1 MLLLLYVGMIL
12 FLTMLLIPDT
22 AWATHSAT
30 AGVGSGGVS
39 CQNANGSGDTDV
51 SACLPS
57 GRWSRNV
64 GSITARTEPAK
75 GVIGGLANFM
85 SGIATTVRLI
95 MPNMLLQITQVL
107 WNSAL
112 ALSQFAASFNVLDE
126 FGSTLDSG
134 IATMVDN
141 MLAGSIPVTLIV
153 LAIIGVV
160 AAAGFR
166 VGNTGE
172 ALKRLG
178 VSVCCV
184 AALIVMGVGATQ
196 DAGKDTPSPGS
207 PWWVMSTVNDSM
219 NMIAVDLSFE
229 DLNENGNPNMMAYS
243 HESGTRN
250 CQDYLAAMHEQ
261 YDTATNGQKT
271 TADTSAVTA
280 ALNQLWEETALRS
293 WVTMQWGNP
302 VAGPASSTQVAANA
316 QQAYCHVLELQ
327 AGTDPDLQAELTDTE
342 LGAGTFTIDSK
353 TARWI
358 FTTSGWIDPWNTAVN
373 MDTDSAFD
381 RDSATYQT
389 RAGVFWETCASDGEN
404 ATARPGWATLI
415 NNLTDDGSGG
425 IRGNGGQWLRAG
437 LDDKNL
443 KAVEPDENGTDVA
456 LTPGQATDADDD
468 KAVENVGKVCKAVF
482 NNEAFHNSEESKP
495 VDEPNKHSTNLSDA
509 AMLGWWFD
517 VPNVN
522 ATWNEA
528 NMIAPTDDDQ
538 KGVRNTLKYFY
549 GEEISRD
556 QLGAFGT
563 VIGAFI
569 NGIIGAL
576 LSLVLIISKLM
587 MLLMVLFLV
596 FAVIVNGFPFGEAPK
611 NALKNWFKT
620 ACGLCLMGMVYAI
633 LGNIAVFICQLFV
646 SLAASA
652 GVSTFMYNIIA
663 GSSLGLAMI
672 TVGMF
677 CSKVLKIGNPFSMH
691 AIMGMA
697 GGAALYRGI
706 TRAGRRA
713 AFGMVR
719 NGWGRLSGRT
729 RSANV
734 GRHTSR
740 NGNGSSSESARI
752 QDAAAEQQET
762 IGSTLAPIGGYAKEF
777 GTNLKQNGSTFLRS
791 LKGQNYLSPEK
802 KAEIEKKRSEDI
814 LRFGGAGDQHAIDK
828 ADFRA
833 QLRKNRAVSAVGS
846 VAGIVAG
853 TGAFAAKSA
862 VAAARSK
869 PLRDA
874 AVRTA
879 KVAATAGLAA
889 AAFTNPIT
897 APVGIALAG
906 KALLGRDG
914 RETIKGVA
922 GGAVTLAKAAPR
934 VASTGFHAF
943 ANTKTGEKLAGAAHQ
958 WEDSY
963 AGSAVGKVSGSVADA
978 LDKAKAAELSKN
990 NPFRSAAPDVADS
1003 ESKPTSN
1010 MNPLATGDVAP
1021 QSEEPY
1027 TTTVVDEHG
1036 VPQMREVN
1044 PLYTKGGDV
1053 SRAGGM
1059 AFDAV
1064 EQQYRKELA
1073 AQGLDDKQ
1081 IEAELD
1087 NRANSGQFNRDAR
1100 AYYDQHLAPGMDM
1113 ADQVAQYQRTAPE
1126 KPTAPLDGDI
1136 EKALQEARR
1145 AKVDELRKN
1154 GVPDD
1159 QIERKLS
1166 DYSRSG
1172 QWTTDA
1178 KALNRTYIADA
1189 KRQDAA
1195 YQRDLAAFQR
1205 DTNRRQALNPAKAA
1219 EGPTFTMRPTAAVPV
1234 QQTPQP
1240 QPAQPQTQP
1249 TQPTQPQQTQPRQQA
1264 QNAAASTAP
1273 AQPKQSTERRLPSAD
1288 LEGYTFKYKGQELTI
1303 KGKKAVDAQGKT
1315 VWVDRAFWNGNVLAK
1330 GHSDLHDEAEADKA
1344 QSKGYD
1350 NPTDLGYHG

>member
-22 AWATHSAT
+22 AWADYDAS

-51 SACLPS
+51 YACLPS

-75 GVIGGLANFM
+75 GVLGGLSNFM

-141 MLAGSIPVTLIV
+141 MLAGSIPVTLIM

-166 VGNTGE
+166 IGNTGE

-207 PWWVMSTVNDSM
+207 PWWVMSTINDSV
-219 NMIAVDLSFE
+219 NMIAVDLSFD
-229 DLNENGNPNMMAYS
+229 DLNKNGNPNMMAYS

-250 CQDYLAAMHEQ
+250 CQDYLTAMHEQ
-261 YDTATNGQKT
+261 YDAATNGQKT

-302 VAGPASSTQVAANA
+302 AAGPSSSTQVAANA

-342 LGAGTFTIDSK
+342 LGTDIDSD

-373 MDTDSAFD
+373 KDTDEAFD
-381 RDSATYQT
+381 RDAATYQT
-389 RAGVFWETCASDGEN
+389 RAGVFWETCGSDGEN
-404 ATARPGWATLI
+404 VTARPGWATLI

-437 LDDKNL
+437 LDDDKL
-443 KAVEPDENGTDVA
+443 KAVEPNEDGTDKA
-456 LTPGQATDADDD
+456 LIPGQASGATGS
-468 KAVENVGKVCKAVF
+468 VPQENITKVCNAILG
-482 NNEAFHNSEESKP
+482 NEAFHNDTESAP
-495 VDEPNKHSTNLSDA
+495 VDSKDKHSTNLSDA

-528 NMIAPTDDDQ
+528 NMIAPTNADQ
-538 KGVRNTLKYFY
+538 IGVRNTLKYFY

-556 QLGAFGT
+556 TLGAFGT

-596 FAVIVNGFPFGEAPK
+596 FAVIVNGFPFGETPK

-663 GSSLGLAMI
+663 GCSLGLAMI

-677 CSKVLKIGNPFSMH
+677 CSKVLKIGNPFSLH

-719 NGWGRLSGRT
+719 NGWGRLSGRG

-762 IGSTLAPIGGYAKEF
+762 IGSTLAPIGGYAKEAASSIGGNF
-777 GTNLKQNGSTFLRS
+777 SNFRRS
-791 LKGQNYLSPEK
+791 ITDWKGLSAK
-802 KAEIEKKRSEDI
+802 KKTEIEDKRNQDI
-814 LRFGGAGDQHAIDK
+814 LRFGGYEDPSAVR
-828 ADFRA
+828 RA
-833 QLRKNRAVSAVGS
+833 NRRAMLRGIANSRGAVLGKSAVGM
-846 VAGIVAG
+846 VAGA
-853 TGAFAAKSA
+853 GAFLAKSA
-862 VAAARSK
+862 FTAASSK
-869 PLRDA
+869 PLRQVVA
-874 AVRTA
+874 RTA

-897 APVGIALAG
+897 APLGIALAG

-914 RETIKGVA
+914 RETIKGVT
-922 GGAVTLAKAAPR
+922 GGAVTLAKAAPSLAR
-934 VASTGFHAF
+934 NMGQAF
-943 ANTKTGEKLAGAAHQ
+943 ASSSFGRGMSDTARQFQYANPDNIVGGAAKALADGIDGMLPPSPTGE
-958 WEDSY
+958 
-963 AGSAVGKVSGSVADA
+963 
-978 LDKAKAAELSKN
+978 
-990 NPFRSAAPDVADS
+990 NPFRSNQSNPNAGGPNGPQIADPQTDPAATTRMSPVPDGMQTESADMAQ
-1003 ESKPTSN
+1003 T
-1010 MNPLATGDVAP
+1010 
-1021 QSEEPY
+1021 QSY
-1027 TTTVVDEHG
+1027 GTVVTPDGQTEELYTRYIPG
-1036 VPQMREVN
+1036 DDGRPAMAEVD
-1044 PLYTKGGDV
+1044 PLYLKDGKTV
-1053 SRAGGM
+1053 STYGGM

-1064 EQQYRKELA
+1064 EGKYRKQFA
-1073 AQGLDDKQ
+1073 AQGMDEKQ
-1081 IEAELD
+1081 IEAKLD
-1087 NRANSGQFNRDAR
+1087 QLYKNQTIANDAR
-1100 AYYDQHLAPGMDM
+1100 AYY
-1113 ADQVAQYQRTAPE
+1113 
-1126 KPTAPLDGDI
+1126 
-1136 EKALQEARR
+1136 
-1145 AKVDELRKN
+1145 RKN
-1154 GVPDD
+1154 LDP
-1159 QIERKLS
+1159 
-1166 DYSRSG
+1166 SRQQQVNDGG
-1172 QWTTDA
+1172 Q
-1178 KALNRTYIADA
+1178 
-1189 KRQDAA
+1189 Q
-1195 YQRDLAAFQR
+1195 
-1205 DTNRRQALNPAKAA
+1205 
-1219 EGPTFTMRPTAAVPV
+1219 
-1234 QQTPQP
+1234 QP
-1240 QPAQPQTQP
+1240 QPAQPQAP
-1249 TQPTQPQQTQPRQQA
+1249 TMHPAQPQQQA
-1264 QNAAASTAP
+1264 GDTAASTASV
-1273 AQPKQSTERRLPSAD
+1273 QPKRPAGKRLPSAD
-1288 LEGYTFKYKGQELTI
+1288 LEGRTFKYKGQELTI
-1303 KGKKAVDAQGKT
+1303 KGGKAVDAQGKT

-1330 GHSDLHDEAEADKA
+1330 GHSDLHDEAEAEKA
-1344 QSKGYD
+1344 QSKGYE
-1350 NPTDLGYHG
+1350 NPTDFGYHG

>member
-22 AWATHSAT
+22 AWATQDAS

-261 YDTATNGQKT
+261 YDTAANGQKT

-327 AGTDPDLQAELTDTE
+327 AGTDPDLQADLTDTE

-482 NNEAFHNSEESKP
+482 NNEAFHNDTESKAASEK
-495 VDEPNKHSTNLSDA
+495 DKHSTNLSDA

-663 GSSLGLAMI
+663 GCSLGLAMI

-677 CSKVLKIGNPFSMH
+677 CSKVLKIGNPFSLH

-719 NGWGRLSGRT
+719 SGWGRLSGRA

-762 IGSTLAPIGGYAKEF
+762 IGSTLAPIGGYAKEAGGRIRTGWSKFTGTF
-777 GTNLKQNGSTFLRS
+777 GDRQVRLAQFRAEDREKFEKDLK
-791 LKGQNYLSPEK
+791 
-802 KAEIEKKRSEDI
+802 
-814 LRFGGAGDQHAIDK
+814 RFGGPDDTTAMAKAEARQALRSIGHGLGTAKTFGAGALGMV
-828 ADFRA
+828 AG
-833 QLRKNRAVSAVGS
+833 VGS
-846 VAGIVAG
+846 
-853 TGAFAAKSA
+853 FAAKSA
-862 VAAARSK
+862 FTAARSK

-874 AVRTA
+874 TIRTA

-897 APVGIALAG
+897 TPAGIALAG

-914 RETIKGVA
+914 RETIKGVT
-922 GGAVTLAKAAPR
+922 GGAVTLAKSA
-934 VASTGFHAF
+934 GQAF
-943 ANTKTGEKLAGAAHQ
+943 ASSKIGTAVKDEMSQLHQEHPNSLPGKAAGAV
-958 WEDSY
+958 
-963 AGSAVGKVSGSVADA
+963 AGTLNGMMPTPPTGA
-978 LDKAKAAELSKN
+978 
-990 NPFRSAAPDVADS
+990 NPFQSSSKPDVADA
-1003 ESKPTSN
+1003 ESKPNSAA
-1010 MNPLATGDVAP
+1010 NPLTAGVEQPFTRMVLGPDGTP
-1021 QSEEPY
+1021 QAQL
-1027 TTTVVDEHG
+1027 VD
-1036 VPQMREVN
+1036 
-1044 PLYTKGGDV
+1044 PLYTQDGQV
-1053 SRAGGM
+1053 SHAGGM

-1064 EQQYRKELA
+1064 EEQYRSELA
-1073 AQGLDDKQ
+1073 AKGMSEQQ
-1081 IEAELD
+1081 IETELD
-1087 NRANSGQFNRDAR
+1087 KRARSGQLNRDAK
-1100 AYYDQHLAPGMDM
+1100 AYYEQHLAPGMDM
-1113 ADQVAQYQRTAPE
+1113 ADKVNDYRPAMMPIAPTVNTEGDMRQAVKDAALAKEHQLRFNGMSSDQVKQELKDYRDSGQLWKDAQNRNQQAVNNANQQQADYQR
-1126 KPTAPLDGDI
+1126 KL
-1136 EKALQEARR
+1136 EAFNH
-1145 AKVDELRKN
+1145 A
-1154 GVPDD
+1154 
-1159 QIERKLS
+1159 Q
-1166 DYSRSG
+1166 
-1172 QWTTDA
+1172 Q
-1178 KALNRTYIADA
+1178 
-1189 KRQDAA
+1189 
-1195 YQRDLAAFQR
+1195 
-1205 DTNRRQALNPAKAA
+1205 RRQALNPANMKD
-1219 EGPTFTMRPTAAVPV
+1219 G
-1234 QQTPQP
+1234 QTIRSLVAPG
-1240 QPAQPQTQP
+1240 
-1249 TQPTQPQQTQPRQQA
+1249 
-1264 QNAAASTAP
+1264 TAP
-1273 AQPKQSTERRLPSAD
+1273 AGQPPTQQHHRPSDD
-1288 LEGYTFKYKGQELTI
+1288 LEGRTFEYKGQTLTI
-1303 KGKKAVDAQGKT
+1303 KGGKAVDAQGKT
-1315 VWVDRAFWNGNVLAK
+1315 VWVDRKDWDGIIAEGQSNLSQENKAAQAARMGTTPEDPNFNGTSNGGDRK
-1330 GHSDLHDEAEADKA
+1330 
-1344 QSKGYD
+1344 
-1350 NPTDLGYHG
+1350 

>member
-1 MLLLLYVGMIL
+1 MSDITSAARRHAPDRLRRRSIMLLILYVGMIL

-22 AWATHSAT
+22 AWATEAAS

-51 SACLPS
+51 YACLPS

-75 GVIGGLANFM
+75 GVLGGLSNFM

-134 IATMVDN
+134 ITTMVDN
-141 MLAGSIPVTLIV
+141 MLAGSIPVTLIM

-207 PWWVMSTVNDSM
+207 PWWVMSTINDSV
-219 NMIAVDLSFE
+219 NMIAVDLSFD
-229 DLNENGNPNMMAYS
+229 DLNKNGNPNMMAYS

-250 CQDYLAAMHEQ
+250 CQDYLTAMHEQ
-261 YDTATNGQKT
+261 YDAATNGQKT

-302 VAGPASSTQVAANA
+302 AAGPSSSTQVAANA

-342 LGAGTFTIDSK
+342 LGTDIDSD

-373 MDTDSAFD
+373 KDTDEAFD

-389 RAGVFWETCASDGEN
+389 RAGVFWETCGSDGEN
-404 ATARPGWATLI
+404 VTARPGWATLI

-437 LDDKNL
+437 LDDDKL
-443 KAVEPDENGTDVA
+443 KAVEPNEDGTDKA
-456 LTPGQATDADDD
+456 LIPGQASGATGS
-468 KAVENVGKVCKAVF
+468 VPQENITKVCQAALG
-482 NNEAFHNSEESKP
+482 NEAFHNDTESAP
-495 VDEPNKHSTNLSDA
+495 VDSKDKHSTNLSDA

-528 NMIAPTDDDQ
+528 NMVAPTNADQ
-538 KGVRNTLKYFY
+538 IGVRNTLKYFY

-556 QLGAFGT
+556 TLGAFGT

-596 FAVIVNGFPFGEAPK
+596 FAVIVNGFPFGETPK

-663 GSSLGLAMI
+663 GCSLGLAMI

-677 CSKVLKIGNPFSMH
+677 CSKVLKIGNPFSLH

-762 IGSTLAPIGGYAKEF
+762 IGSTLAPIGGYAKD
-777 GTNLKQNGSTFLRS
+777 
-791 LKGQNYLSPEK
+791 LKGTLLSNGGRIKDAFTGRQARQAQFAAEDRGK
-802 KAEIEKKRSEDI
+802 KYSN
-814 LRFGGAGDQHAIDK
+814 LRRIGHGLSTAAGVGAAGVGLVAG
-828 ADFRA
+828 
-833 QLRKNRAVSAVGS
+833 VGS
-846 VAGIVAG
+846 
-853 TGAFAAKSA
+853 FAAKSA
-862 VAAARSK
+862 ITAARSK

-874 AVRTA
+874 AIRTA

-897 APVGIALAG
+897 TPAGIALAG

-914 RETIKGVA
+914 RETIKGVT
-922 GGAVTLAKAAPR
+922 GGAVTLAKSA
-934 VASTGFHAF
+934 GQAF
-943 ANTKTGEKLAGAAHQ
+943 ASSKMGTAVKDKTSQFHQEHPNSLPGKAAGAV
-958 WEDSY
+958 
-963 AGSAVGKVSGSVADA
+963 AGTLNGMMPTPPTGA
-978 LDKAKAAELSKN
+978 
-990 NPFRSAAPDVADS
+990 NPFQSSSKPDVADA
-1003 ESKPTSN
+1003 ESKPNSAA
-1010 MNPLATGDVAP
+1010 NPLTAGVEQPFTRMVVGPDGTP
-1021 QSEEPY
+1021 QAQL
-1027 TTTVVDEHG
+1027 VD
-1036 VPQMREVN
+1036 
-1044 PLYTKGGDV
+1044 PLYTQDGQV

-1064 EQQYRKELA
+1064 EDQYRSELA
-1073 AQGLDDKQ
+1073 AKGMSEQQ

-1087 NRANSGQFNRDAR
+1087 KRASTGQLNRDAK
-1100 AYYDQHLAPGMDM
+1100 AYYEQHLAPGMDM
-1113 ADQVAQYQRTAPE
+1113 ADKVNDYRPAMMPVAPTVNTEGDMRQAVKDAELAKEYQLRFNGMSSDQVKQELKNYRDSGQLWKDAQDRNQQAVNNANQQQADYQR
-1126 KPTAPLDGDI
+1126 KL
-1136 EKALQEARR
+1136 EAFNH
-1145 AKVDELRKN
+1145 A
-1154 GVPDD
+1154 
-1159 QIERKLS
+1159 Q
-1166 DYSRSG
+1166 
-1172 QWTTDA
+1172 Q
-1178 KALNRTYIADA
+1178 
-1189 KRQDAA
+1189 
-1195 YQRDLAAFQR
+1195 
-1205 DTNRRQALNPAKAA
+1205 RRQALNPANMKD
-1219 EGPTFTMRPTAAVPV
+1219 G
-1234 QQTPQP
+1234 QTIRSLVAPG
-1240 QPAQPQTQP
+1240 
-1249 TQPTQPQQTQPRQQA
+1249 
-1264 QNAAASTAP
+1264 TAP
-1273 AQPKQSTERRLPSAD
+1273 AGQPPTQQHHRPSDD
-1288 LEGYTFKYKGQELTI
+1288 LEGRTFKYKGQTLTI
-1303 KGKKAVDAQGKT
+1303 KGGKAVDAQGKT

-1330 GHSDLHDEAEADKA
+1330 GHSDLHDESEADKA
-1344 QSKGYD
+1344 QSMGYD
-1350 NPTDLGYHG
+1350 NPGDAGYHG